1 MLGDDDL
8 RLLINKFQH
17 VYHNRQRKKNP
28 RCYHCGDMNHF
39 IADYPKKSGGGQNNN
54 PDYYHHR
61 DRDEGGSN
69 KERRRHKHR
78 SRDRDKG
85 GRFDKESL
93 RKRFQYKAKKWEKT
107 FLEQLS
113 DLDKSSDT
121 DRSSSPTS
129 DDDDKKKK
137 KRDKEATGFIGLC
150 LAAGRRKSLGQ

>member
-1 MLGDDDL
+1 Y
-8 RLLINKFQH
+8 R
-17 VYHNRQRKKNP
+17 
-28 RCYHCGDMNHF
+28 
-39 IADYPKKSGGGQNNN
+39 
-54 PDYYHHR
+54 HR

-78 SRDRDKG
+78 SHDRG

-93 RKRFQYKAKKWEKT
+93 KKRFQYKAKKREKA
-107 FLEQLS
+107 FLAQLS

-150 LAAGRRKSLGQ
+150 FAAGRRKGFCTMAGEADGARKEAARERKKLRAELACAREKSSEDECAGCISHMNDLVALRAKHDE